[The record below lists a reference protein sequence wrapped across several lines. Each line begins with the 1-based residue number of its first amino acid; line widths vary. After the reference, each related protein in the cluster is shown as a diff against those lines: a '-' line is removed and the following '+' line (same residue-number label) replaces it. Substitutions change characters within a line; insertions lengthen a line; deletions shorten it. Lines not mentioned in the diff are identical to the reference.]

1 MLPAGFH
8 DTPLA
13 IVGMACRFPGGE
25 TLDDFWSLLREG
37 RSAFT
42 PLGPERFDPSLH
54 FSETR
59 GEFSKSYCR
68 ILGQVEQRPV
78 DPRILDIPTSV
89 AERYDVTH
97 LTLAEVAA
105 SACRHAGYDPKR
117 LPYRNTGVYLGNS
130 SVGDLEGDF
139 TYSLHAR
146 QLAERLRR
154 IPEFASLPADLQ
166 GRLIEETAEAVR
178 RSCPA
183 GTHSKARSFAASTA
197 SGLIASLFGTNGP
210 ALVTDA
216 ACAASFTAL
225 HLAARALH
233 LGSIDMA
240 IVGAGAC
247 RSWAELTFLS
257 LVQAMSGTGSR
268 PFDADADGLIAADGY
283 GAVIVKTLP
292 RALADGDRIVAVI
305 RGVGISTDGRGKG
318 FWAPLPEGQMESMRR
333 ALGGNIDPATLQY
346 IHCHATST
354 QLGDATEMQSI
365 AGVYGSVLKSKIP
378 VTSVKANI
386 GHTLETAGMAGLI
399 ATLLAMEHQTIPPAA
414 NLKTLN
420 PEIPWDSIPFFAPTS
435 ALPWTIP
442 ETGGPRRAAVNAF
455 GIGGLNTNVVL
466 DDAPEFTAVR
476 FVPSASALRLRST
489 GTPARA
495 KNPADPTSHSHLTS
509 RQECPACE
517 GVDAIAVI
525 GVGCVLP
532 GAFHVGAFID
542 LLISDVDPKSPVPL
556 ERWDA
561 SLPTPGLESHT
572 TPLRGGFLSGY
583 QFDWKKHRIPPFQVA
598 NSNPLQFLLLDAA
611 DQALSDSG
619 YAAKSLDRQRVGT
632 LVGAVFTNDFCADVH
647 LGVRIPEFQRSLT
660 QTLAAAGVRE
670 ELIQTIA
677 ADFKSQFLKEKPGA
691 LDETG
696 AYSSSTLASR
706 VAKQLDFGGGA
717 FSIDAG
723 DVSGLAAV
731 SASADLLRTRQC
743 DLMMCCS
750 GQRNVDA
757 VRFAQLARQ
766 GLLNDPSTGRA
777 GIVPGEGAVAFL
789 LKRYEDAVRDGDEIR
804 AVLHAAE
811 QSSDTSRLESAVGR
825 AMAGARGDSSM
836 ESAAT
841 KHVAFP
847 ASGDAGTDDRLRLA
861 LRGEPAPPSSIDV
874 GELTDRFGHLQ
885 GAAAMVDLL
894 AAVVRCSGLASA
906 QDGAGTE
913 VVGGTSTGGFANASG
928 GQASVVRIA
937 PHRPWSEFAGE
948 DAASEFVSADASAHI
963 ERFALDLAIEWS
975 GVPEGDELL
984 DADLEHDLRLT
995 PVQRASLVEHVAVAL
1010 SGESTCGAPVESIHT
1025 LRDLIHALHGGEAGI
1040 A

>member
-59 GEFSKSYCR
+59 GEFSKTYCR

-78 DPRILDIPTSV
+78 DPRILDIPASV
-89 AERYDVTH
+89 AERYDITH

-154 IPEFASLPADLQ
+154 VPEFAALPADVQ
-166 GRLIEETAEAVR
+166 SRLIEETAKAVR

-183 GTHSKARSFAASTA
+183 GTHSKVRSFAASTA
-197 SGLIASLFGTNGP
+197 SGLIANLFGTNGP

-257 LVQAMSGTGSR
+257 LVKAMSGTGSR

-318 FWAPLPEGQMESMRR
+318 FWAPLPEGQMECMRR
-333 ALGGNIDPATLQY
+333 AMGNHIDPATLQY

-354 QLGDATEMQSI
+354 QLGDATEMESI
-365 AGVYGSVLKSKIP
+365 AGVYGPVLKSKIP

-435 ALPWTIP
+435 ALPWSSP
-442 ETGGPRRAAVNAF
+442 EAGGPRRAAVNAF

-466 DDAPEFTAVR
+466 DDAPDFAAVR
-476 FVPSASALRLRST
+476 FVPAAGVLTTRTQGAARST
-489 GTPARA
+489 LGAESMGDREATRGSTP
-495 KNPADPTSHSHLTS
+495 T
-509 RQECPACE
+509 
-517 GVDAIAVI
+517 DAIAVI

-532 GAFHVGAFID
+532 GAFHVGGFID
-542 LLISDVDPKSPVPL
+542 LLNSDIDPKTPVPPD
-556 ERWDA
+556 RWDA
-561 SLPTPGLESHT
+561 SLPTPGLETHA

-598 NSNPLQFLLLDAA
+598 NSNPLQFVLLDAA
-611 DQALSDSG
+611 DQALADSG
-619 YAAKSLDRQRVGT
+619 YAAKPLDRKRVGT

-647 LGVRIPEFQRSLT
+647 LGVRIPDFQRSLT
-660 QTLAAAGVRE
+660 RTLAAAGIAE
-670 ELIQTIA
+670 ETIQVISEA
-677 ADFKSQFLKEKPGA
+677 FESQFLKDKPGA

-723 DVSGLAAV
+723 DVSGLAALA
-731 SASADLLRTRQC
+731 ASADLLRTGQC

-750 GQRNVDA
+750 GQRNVDL
-757 VRFAQLARQ
+757 VRYVQLARE
-766 GLLNDPSTGRA
+766 GLLSGPQSGDA

-789 LKRYEDAVRDGDEIR
+789 LKRYDDAVRDGDEIR
-804 AVLHAAE
+804 AVFHAAE
-811 QSSDTSRLESAVGR
+811 QASDAHRMESAVGR
-825 AMAGARGDSSM
+825 ATAGMCGRSS
-836 ESAAT
+836 SGHGRVV
-841 KHVAFP
+841 KVAFP
-847 ASGDAGTDDRLRLA
+847 TSGSATTDQRVRGGLAGALTASLGN
-861 LRGEPAPPSSIDV
+861 
-874 GELTDRFGHLQ
+874 LTRRFGHLQ

-894 AAVVRCSGLASA
+894 AAVVRCSASDSA
-906 QDGAGTE
+906 DRAAE
-913 VVGGTSTGGFANASG
+913 IVGGTSTGGFSDAEGGLSAAVRVASH
-928 GQASVVRIA
+928 Q
-937 PHRPWSEFAGE
+937 PWKHFREE
-948 DAASEFVSADASAHI
+948 DSPSSLETEGTSDRI
-963 ERFALDLAIEWS
+963 ERYALDLAIEWS
-975 GVPEGDELL
+975 GVPEWEELL
-984 DADLEHDLRLT
+984 DADLEHDLRLSL
-995 PVQRASLVEHVAVAL
+995 VQRVSLFEHVAVAL
-1010 SGESTCGAPVESIHT
+1010 SGESRCVAAVESIHT
-1025 LRDLIHALHGGEAGI
+1025 LRDLLHALHGDESGMA
-1040 A
+1040 

>member
-59 GEFSKSYCR
+59 GAFSKSYCR

-166 GRLIEETAEAVR
+166 GRLIEETADAVR

-435 ALPWTIP
+435 ALPWTSP
-442 ETGGPRRAAVNAF
+442 EAGGPRRAAVNAF
-455 GIGGLNTNVVL
+455 GIGGLNTNIIL
-466 DDAPEFTAVR
+466 DDAPDFAAVR
-476 FVPSASALRLRST
+476 FAPSAGALNARTQGAALST
-489 GTPARA
+489 LGAASIRDQKSSFA
-495 KNPADPTSHSHLTS
+495 QSPT
-509 RQECPACE
+509 
-517 GVDAIAVI
+517 DAIAVI

-532 GAFHVGAFID
+532 GAFHVGAFLD
-542 LLISDVDPKSPVPL
+542 LLNSDVDPKSSVPP

-611 DQALSDSG
+611 DQAFQDSG
-619 YAAKSLDRQRVGT
+619 YAAKPLDRQRVGT

-647 LGVRIPEFQRSLT
+647 LGVRIPEFQRSLK
-660 QTLAAAGVRE
+660 QTLTAAGMRDE
-670 ELIQTIA
+670 SIQAIA
-677 ADFKSQFLKEKPGA
+677 ADFESQFLKEKPGA

-731 SASADLLRTRQC
+731 SAAADLLRTHQC

-766 GLLNDPSTGRA
+766 GLLNDPSTGGA

-811 QSSDTSRLESAVGR
+811 QSSDTNRLESAVGR
-825 AMAGARGDSSM
+825 AMAGALGDSSM
-836 ESAAT
+836 ECAGT
-841 KHVAFP
+841 KYVAFP
-847 ASGDAGTDDRLRLA
+847 TTGDAATDDRLRQA
-861 LRGEPAPPSSIDV
+861 LRGAPSPQSTIDV
-874 GELTDRFGHLQ
+874 GELTHRFGHLQ

-894 AAVVRCSGLASA
+894 AAVVRCSGSASA
-906 QDGAGTE
+906 QRGTGTE
-913 VVGGTSTGGFANASG
+913 VVGGTSTGGFVDALG
-928 GQASVVRIA
+928 GLASVVRVA
-937 PHRPWSEFAGE
+937 PHQPWTDFAGE
-948 DAASEFVSADASAHI
+948 STASEFVSADASADI
-963 ERFALDLAIEWS
+963 ERFALNLAIEWS

-984 DADLEHDLRLT
+984 DADLEHDLRLSL
-995 PVQRASLVEHVAVAL
+995 VQRVSLVEHVAVAL

-1025 LRDLIHALHGGEAGI
+1025 LRDLIHALNGGEAGI